1 MFRLED
7 LLEDESISMV
17 LEAMGGVDPGLSYA
31 QACLRAGKHYIT
43 ANKEAWI
50 DTFQRTV
57 AVQ

>member
-1 MFRLED
+1 MNKNATMED
-7 LLEDESISMV
+7 SLKTYLAFGDESMNA
-17 LEAMGGVDPGLSYA
+17 LKEFDEA
-31 QACLRAGKHYIT
+31 YIT

>member
-1 MFRLED
+1 MEQTKILVVDDSLKTYLAFGDDSMSALKEF
-7 LLEDESISMV
+7 DE
-17 LEAMGGVDPGLSYA
+17 A
-31 QACLRAGKHYIT
+31 YIA